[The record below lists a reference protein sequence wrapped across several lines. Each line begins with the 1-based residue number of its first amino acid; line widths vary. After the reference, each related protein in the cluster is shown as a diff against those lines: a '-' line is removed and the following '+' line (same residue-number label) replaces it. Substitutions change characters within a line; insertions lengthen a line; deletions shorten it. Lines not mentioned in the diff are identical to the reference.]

1 MPDHFN
7 DKLIFLCKLIQDRAR
22 VRCFTMM
29 VMENLGEPS
38 EKMVATLDTQGVKLK
53 NCDITMTKG

>member
-1 MPDHFN
+1 
-7 DKLIFLCKLIQDRAR
+7 
-22 VRCFTMM
+22 MM